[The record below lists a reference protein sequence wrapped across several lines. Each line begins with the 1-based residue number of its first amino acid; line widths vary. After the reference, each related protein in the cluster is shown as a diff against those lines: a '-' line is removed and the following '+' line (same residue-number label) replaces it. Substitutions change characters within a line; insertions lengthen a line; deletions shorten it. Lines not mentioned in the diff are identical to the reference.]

1 MRITVF
7 KKRNGFDP
15 ISSCLSYTEDG
26 KIASPAV
33 IFHGINSV
41 FLFDIAEFFQSVL
54 TLRYSSSR
62 ILLGEP
68 EFF

>member
-1 MRITVF
+1 MRITAF
-7 KKRNGFDP
+7 KKRNGSDP
-15 ISSCLSYTEDG
+15 IFSCLSYTEDG

-33 IFHGINSV
+33 IFHGINRV

-62 ILLGEP
+62 ILLGKP